1 MLINVLTPFWTV
13 LHPGLKLEYFCQQQW
28 ENDWIETAETIM
40 REEYTTTYEGKHAAR
55 AKAIV
60 SPAEHDLDV
69 TVSTGMNRYSVV

>member
-1 MLINVLTPFWTV
+1 MWRNVLTPFWTV
-13 LHPGLKLEYFCQQQW
+13 LHPGLKLEYFRQQKW

-40 REEYTTTYEGKHAAR
+40 HEEYTTTYEGNHGAH